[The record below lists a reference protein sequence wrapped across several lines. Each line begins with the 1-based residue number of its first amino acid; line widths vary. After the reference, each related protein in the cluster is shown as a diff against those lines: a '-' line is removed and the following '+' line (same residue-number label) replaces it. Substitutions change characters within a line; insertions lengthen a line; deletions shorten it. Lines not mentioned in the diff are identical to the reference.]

1 MIKKSNKKT
10 KNNKNNNLKK
20 EKWCIFKDFTFQTVV
35 ERIRFHERF
44 RVDGR
49 QKRIKNHAFPNKSV
63 RMEPKANMYYS
74 GSSIVPCLSTSKE
87 DRNTI
92 IVWNILAWNNC
103 IWGLIDYLNKQLKG
117 LTSTLPPGLRSA
129 NWTPSFPF

>member
-1 MIKKSNKKT
+1 MSNKKT

-20 EKWCIFKDFTFQTVV
+20 EKWCIFKDFAFQTVV

-63 RMEPKANMYYS
+63 RMEPKATCIIRDPRLFHVYPPV
-74 GSSIVPCLSTSKE
+74 IE
-87 DRNTI
+87 DRNH
-92 IVWNILAWNNC
+92 NC
-103 IWGLIDYLNKQLKG
+103 LEHPRLEQLY
-117 LTSTLPPGLRSA
+117 LRSD
-129 NWTPSFPF
+129 

>member
-1 MIKKSNKKT
+1 MSNKKT

-63 RMEPKANMYYS
+63 QMEPKANMHYS
-74 GSSIVPCLSTSKE
+74 GSSIVPCLSTSNRGSKHH
-87 DRNTI
+87 
-92 IVWNILAWNNC
+92 NC
-103 IWGLIDYLNKQLKG
+103 LEHPRLEQLY
-117 LTSTLPPGLRSA
+117 LRSD
-129 NWTPSFPF
+129 WLS